1 MSLLDELKKKAEIIK
16 IEELEGEDTTIT
28 TVGEEIRNRNA
39 IILNEKLDYIHKY
52 LKQLADNLNVIKPEN
67 EITYNLM
74 DPSQEQ
80 YNIYHVRKTNFS
92 VHDGKSENGNRVLL
106 KYDIYAKEGLS
117 VKIRNDGKVPAIRHH
132 LTEKTVHYFENDA
145 EGGRIIITLAPP
157 ISTRLIYAADLDNC
171 MIVLKFDNYD
181 GPWANLA
188 VYSPEAITEEL
199 MDETA
204 KRLMGEENRFKEL
217 SGQELRV

>member
-1 MSLLDELKKKAEIIK
+1 MSLLDDLKKKAEVIK
-16 IEELEGEDTTIT
+16 IKEIEGEEITIT
-28 TVGEEIRNRNA
+28 TVGEELRQKNA
-39 IILNEKLDYIHKY
+39 SILNEKLAFIHKY
-52 LKQLADNLNVIKPEN
+52 LKQLADNLNIIKPEN

-74 DPSQEQ
+74 DPSQGH

-106 KYDIYAKEGLS
+106 KYDLYAKEGLS

-145 EGGRIIITLAPP
+145 EGDRIIITLAPP
-157 ISTRLIYAADLDNC
+157 VSARLIYAADLDNC
-171 MIVLKFDNYD
+171 MIVLKLDNYD
-181 GPWANLA
+181 GPWANLS

-204 KRLMGEENRFKEL
+204 KYLLGEDNRFKEL